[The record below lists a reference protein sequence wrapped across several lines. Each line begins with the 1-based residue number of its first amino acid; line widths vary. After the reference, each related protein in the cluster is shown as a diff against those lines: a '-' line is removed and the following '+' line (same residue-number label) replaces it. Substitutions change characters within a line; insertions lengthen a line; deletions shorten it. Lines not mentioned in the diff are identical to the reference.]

1 MHNKICHFGTRIILS
16 ERYLKNSTCKKSIL
30 IFSLL
35 GGVCMYVFSH
45 VQPLMTLWTVAHQA
59 PLSMGFTR

>member
-35 GGVCMYVFSH
+35 GGGCVYVFSH
-45 VQPLMTLWTVAHQA
+45 FQPLVTLWTVAHPA
-59 PLSMGFTR
+59 PLSMGFSR